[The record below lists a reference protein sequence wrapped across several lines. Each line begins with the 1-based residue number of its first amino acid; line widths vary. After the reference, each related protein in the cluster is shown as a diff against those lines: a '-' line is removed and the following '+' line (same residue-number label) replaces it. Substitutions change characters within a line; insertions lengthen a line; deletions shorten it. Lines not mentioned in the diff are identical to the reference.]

1 MEDNRHFGRPYKV
14 SGANAQTGEEVE
26 LTVRGFDE
34 ADARRTANRQGV
46 YVSGGVPASGDG
58 SGWADAAPRPPA
70 APDASDAP
78 DASGRT
84 FSQAVAEDAVVRRLV
99 KKFPDLKARFRW
111 LNADD
116 ERFLSNL
123 VGHVPGVS
131 HRESAHVARVI
142 QENRHLPRE

>member
-1 MEDNRHFGRPYKV
+1 MEDKRHFGREYKV
-14 SGANAQTGEEVE
+14 SGAHSETGEEVE
-26 LTVRGFDE
+26 LTVQGFDE
-34 ADARRTANRQGV
+34 ADARRSANRQGV
-46 YVSGGVPASGDG
+46 YVSDCAPAAGDG
-58 SGWADAAPRPPA
+58 SGWADAAPRPA
-70 APDASDAP
+70 AP

-84 FSQAVAEDAVVRRLV
+84 FSQAVAEDPVVRRLL

-111 LNADD
+111 LNGDD

-131 HRESAHVARVI
+131 HRDSAHVARVI